1 MNIIYLSSYD
11 LFIAFS
17 LIILLGLISF
27 KNKLEI
33 HRPLFIASIRATIQ
47 LSLVGLVL
55 NFVFTGNNFYFVAG
69 IWLIMLSAAGY
80 EVMSRQKF
88 KEKGIRRYSTGTF
101 SMFISSFS
109 VLLLTLAVILNAEP
123 WYSPRYAIPILGML
137 LGNTMNGI
145 ALGMNTFSNL
155 IKNNRAIIEQRLSLG
170 ETADE
175 SIKDFLTES
184 FKTGMIP
191 IINSMAASG
200 LVSLP
205 GMMTGQI
212 LAGNNA
218 SDAVKYQILI
228 LFLISAGTG
237 FGILVSL
244 KLMKKRIFDS
254 RDRYRMKDNFDI

>member
-175 SIKDFLTES
+175 SIKDFLTE
-184 FKTGMIP
+184 
-191 IINSMAASG
+191 
-200 LVSLP
+200 
-205 GMMTGQI
+205 
-212 LAGNNA
+212 
-218 SDAVKYQILI
+218 
-228 LFLISAGTG
+228 
-237 FGILVSL
+237 
-244 KLMKKRIFDS
+244 
-254 RDRYRMKDNFDI
+254 

>member
-1 MNIIYLSSYD
+1 MSLVEALTTIDIIYLSSYD

-55 NFVFTGNNFYFVAG
+55 NIVFTGNNFYFVAG

-237 FGILVSL
+237 FGIIEFNLIS
-244 KLMKKRIFDS
+244 
-254 RDRYRMKDNFDI
+254 NF